1 MSTQTLP
8 SARTAD
14 PASLPRLRS
23 APRAP
28 YASDPERSRG
38 RLHPVGPSPT
48 RTEFQRDRDRVIH
61 STAFRRLKHK
71 TQVFLFHEGDH
82 YRTRL
87 THSLEVSQVARSI
100 ARSLELDEDLAE
112 TLSLA
117 HDLGHPPYGHAG
129 EEALDGCMA
138 NFGGFDHNAQSLR
151 IVTRLERRYADY
163 DGLNLTWET
172 LEGIIK
178 HNGPLTDSAGR
189 PLERH
194 ASQGL
199 PHAIQAYMAAQD
211 LRLDTHAS
219 LEAQAAAIA
228 DDIAY
233 DAHDIDDGL
242 RAGVFGLEEIEAVPF
257 LAAILAEIRVRHPGL
272 ERPRLDHE
280 LFRRIITYQIEDVI
294 AVSARNIA
302 DAALQSADDVRHA
315 GRTLIGFSPEMAA
328 HDRALKEFLYAR
340 AYRHPRVS
348 RVREDAKQVLR
359 NLFTRFLEE
368 PLLLPET
375 WRKGLDLADT
385 PHLARRVCDYVA
397 GMTDGYALEEH
408 RRLFDEAPELR

>member
-1 MSTQTLP
+1 
-8 SARTAD
+8 
-14 PASLPRLRS
+14 
-23 APRAP
+23 
-28 YASDPERSRG
+28 
-38 RLHPVGPSPT
+38 
-48 RTEFQRDRDRVIH
+48 
-61 STAFRRLKHK
+61 
-71 TQVFLFHEGDH
+71 
-82 YRTRL
+82 
-87 THSLEVSQVARSI
+87 
-100 ARSLELDEDLAE
+100 
-112 TLSLA
+112 
-117 HDLGHPPYGHAG
+117 
-129 EEALDGCMA
+129 
-138 NFGGFDHNAQSLR
+138 AQSLR